1 MLKQNSNIFA
11 AILVFFDFIFLIF
24 SYLLAKYLTFSTG
37 LSFWTFREIVIGSI
51 LILAF
56 FIILEKFEFT
66 HTYRFR
72 PFIKIVK
79 NTILYEIFILAS
91 FYACILFKIY
101 EFTNQFVFYFVIF
114 TFVIFFTEKIFIKI
128 FLTILRRSG
137 YNFRRYLIIGA
148 GELGINFYRKVV
160 SSNDLGIKIVG
171 FLDDDKQ
178 LINSDNPEYTDVI
191 KGLIIGTTEK
201 IETILKSRLVDNVII
216 ALPMRAE
223 TKIIN
228 LANLCE
234 KFGVK
239 AELIP
244 DYYKVVSSK
253 PSFRSIKDYP
263 LIGIRNVPLENMFNR
278 LTKRL
283 IDIMVALAGLILC
296 SPVFI
301 AIMIAIKLTSKGP
314 VFFKQKRTG
323 FRQKDFDILK
333 FRTMIVNE
341 DSDKVQATKDDPR
354 KTKIGDFLRKTNLDE
369 IPQLINILRGEMS
382 VVGPR
387 PHMIAH
393 TEEFYQ
399 KYDKYLVRHW
409 VKPGLTGWAQV
420 NGWRGDSDIGIRVKY
435 DIEYIENWTL
445 LFDIRIIFLTLFGR
459 KVKNNAV

>member
-1 MLKQNSNIFA
+1 
-11 AILVFFDFIFLIF
+11 
-24 SYLLAKYLTFSTG
+24 
-37 LSFWTFREIVIGSI
+37 
-51 LILAF
+51 
-56 FIILEKFEFT
+56 
-66 HTYRFR
+66 
-72 PFIKIVK
+72 
-79 NTILYEIFILAS
+79 
-91 FYACILFKIY
+91 
-101 EFTNQFVFYFVIF
+101 
-114 TFVIFFTEKIFIKI
+114 
-128 FLTILRRSG
+128 
-137 YNFRRYLIIGA
+137 NFRRYLIIGA